1 MIHNGAYFS
10 VRCLTSDC
18 AYENKPMLLYLGKN
32 SKFDVAKTAKLSKC
46 GGCKRQI
53 SEILDIYFFKCYW
66 TYKGQLHN
74 GRKIERDPY
83 RKSYGLVKFPH
94 STEEVW
100 DWLIIYVAE
109 YEINTQFKDQEAQT
123 EPSIFNKYD
132 ERSLQILVEQADKYK
147 EKYKALKAQVKNHSN
162 C

>member
-1 MIHNGAYFS
+1 
-10 VRCLTSDC
+10 
-18 AYENKPMLLYLGKN
+18 
-32 SKFDVAKTAKLSKC
+32 
-46 GGCKRQI
+46 
-53 SEILDIYFFKCYW
+53 
-66 TYKGQLHN
+66 
-74 GRKIERDPY
+74 
-83 RKSYGLVKFPH
+83 VKFPH